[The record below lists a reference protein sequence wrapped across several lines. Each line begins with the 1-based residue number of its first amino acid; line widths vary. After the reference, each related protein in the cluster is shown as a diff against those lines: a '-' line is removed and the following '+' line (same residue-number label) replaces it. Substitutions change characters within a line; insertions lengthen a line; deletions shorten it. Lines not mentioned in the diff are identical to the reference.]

1 MPATMILTGIPEL
14 DKTLSTL
21 RKTTANK
28 VARAALRKGASIG
41 AKAVKREIPSLQKNA
56 RKAIGH
62 SVKRSKVSGQT
73 VAMFG
78 TAGKRS
84 ASKKHQSKGV
94 GISSA
99 NIHWLLLGTKERSH
113 KSGKATGE
121 MPGSDA
127 VSKGAN
133 KSKQEMFS
141 GMTSQAEKTL
151 LREVSKIASR

>member
-1 MPATMILTGIPEL
+1 MPASMIMTGILEL
-14 DKTLSTL
+14 DTTLSTL

-41 AKAVKREIPSLQKNA
+41 AKAVKKEIPSLQKNA

-62 SVKRSKVSGQT
+62 SVKKNKTIDQT

-94 GISSA
+94 GITSA
-99 NIHWLLLGTKERSH
+99 NIHWLLIGTKERFH
-113 KSGKATGE
+113 KSGKSTGE

-127 VSKGAN
+127 VSRGAN
-133 KSKQEMFS
+133 KSKQELFS
-141 GMTSQAEKTL
+141 GMVTQARITL
-151 LREVSKIASR
+151 SREVSKVASR